1 MNSHFFAMMS
11 RMKYINRWG
20 LMNNTKTENISE
32 HSLDVAMIAHA
43 LVVISNKRFSTSL
56 DPEHAAMLGIY
67 HDASEIITG
76 DMPTPIKYFNP
87 KISEVYKQ
95 IERVAEEKLISY
107 LPKDLKSEFAPLLT
121 ISKEDEAYIPF
132 IKAAD
137 KLSALIKCI
146 EEEKIGNKE
155 FSKAHAATQIAL
167 ENMNL
172 PYVDVFMTEFLP
184 SFYLTLDEQ
193 D

>member
-1 MNSHFFAMMS
+1 MKSHFFALMS

-20 LMNNTKTENISE
+20 LMNNTKNENISE
-32 HSLDVAMIAHA
+32 HSLMVAMLSHA
-43 LVVISNKRFSTSL
+43 LVVISNKRFGTTL
-56 DPEHAAMLGIY
+56 NPEHAAMLGIY

-87 KISEVYKQ
+87 KISDAYKQ
-95 IERVAEEKLISY
+95 IERIAEEKLVSY
-107 LPKDLKSEFAPLLT
+107 LPEDLRDEFAPLLT
-121 ISKEDEAYIPF
+121 ISEDDKEYIPF
-132 IKAAD
+132 VKAAD

-146 EEEKIGNKE
+146 EEEKIGNVE
-155 FSKAHAATQIAL
+155 FSKAHTATEIAL

-172 PYVDVFMTEFLP
+172 PYVDVFMDEFLP
-184 SFYLTLDEQ
+184 SFSLTLDEQ

>member
-1 MNSHFFAMMS
+1 MNSHFFALMS
-11 RMKYINRWG
+11 RMKHINRWG
-20 LMNNTKTENISE
+20 LMNNTKTENICE
-32 HSLDVAMIAHA
+32 HSLNVAMLAHA
-43 LVVISNKRFSTSL
+43 LVLISNNRFGTQL
-56 DPEHAAMLGIY
+56 NPEHAAVLGMY

-87 KISEVYKQ
+87 KISEAYKQ
-95 IERVAEEKLISY
+95 IERVAEEKLVSY
-107 LPKDLKSEFAPLLT
+107 LPHDLQDDFTPLLT
-121 ISKEDEAYIPF
+121 ISEKDAEYIPF

-155 FSKAHAATQIAL
+155 FSKAKTTI
-167 ENMNL
+167 ENSLTEMNL
-172 PYVDVFMTEFLP
+172 QYVDVFIDEFLP

>member
-1 MNSHFFAMMS
+1 MNSHFFAVMS

-32 HSLDVAMIAHA
+32 HSLNVAMIAHA
-43 LVVISNKRFSTSL
+43 LVVISNKRFNTNL
-56 DPEHAAMLGIY
+56 NPEHAAMLGIY

-95 IERVAEEKLISY
+95 IERVAEEKLVSY
-107 LPKDLKSEFAPLLT
+107 LPQDLRDEFVPLLT
-121 ISKEDEAYIPF
+121 VSEEDSEYVPYL
-132 IKAAD
+132 KAAD

-155 FSKAHAATQIAL
+155 FSKAHIATETAL

-172 PYVDVFMTEFLP
+172 PYVDVFLNEFLP

>member
-1 MNSHFFAMMS
+1 MNSHFFALMS

-32 HSLDVAMIAHA
+32 HSLMVAMLSHA
-43 LVVISNKRFSTSL
+43 LVVISNKRFNTSL
-56 DPEHAAMLGIY
+56 NPEHAGMLGLY

-87 KISEVYKQ
+87 EISDAYKK

-107 LPKDLKSEFAPLLT
+107 LPEDLRDEFKPLLT
-121 ISKEDEAYIPF
+121 IGEQDSEYLPF
-132 IKAAD
+132 VKAAD

-146 EEEKIGNKE
+146 EEEKIGNRE
-155 FSKAHAATQIAL
+155 FSKAHIATETAL

-172 PYVDVFMTEFLP
+172 PYVNVFLEEFLP
-184 SFYLTLDEQ
+184 SFMLTLDEQ

>member
-1 MNSHFFAMMS
+1 MNSHFFAIMS

-32 HSLDVAMIAHA
+32 HSLNVAMIAHA
-43 LVVISNKRFSTSL
+43 LVVISNKRFNTSL
-56 DPEHAAMLGIY
+56 NPEHAAMLGIY

-76 DMPTPIKYFNP
+76 DMPTPIKYYNP

-95 IERVAEEKLISY
+95 IERVAEEKLVSY
-107 LPKDLKSEFAPLLT
+107 LPEDLRDEFAPLLT
-121 ISKEDEAYIPF
+121 ISDNDKEYVPY

-155 FSKAHAATQIAL
+155 FSKAHIAIETAL

-172 PYVDVFMTEFLP
+172 PYVDMFLNEFLP

>member
-1 MNSHFFAMMS
+1 MNSHFFAVMS

-20 LMNNTKTENISE
+20 LMNNTKTENICE
-32 HSLDVAMIAHA
+32 HSLVVAMLSHA
-43 LVVISNKRFSTSL
+43 LVVISNKRYGTSL
-56 DPEHAAMLGIY
+56 NPEHAAMLGIY

-87 KISEVYKQ
+87 VISEVYKQ
-95 IERVAEEKLISY
+95 IEHVAEEKLVSY
-107 LPKDLKSEFAPLLT
+107 LPTDLQDDFKGLLT
-121 ISKEDEAYIPF
+121 VSDEDKEYIPY

-146 EEEKIGNKE
+146 EEEKVGNKE
-155 FSKAHAATQIAL
+155 FSKAHATIKKSL
-167 ENMNL
+167 FDMNL
-172 PYVDVFMTEFLP
+172 PYVNAFLEEFLP
-184 SFYLTLDEQ
+184 SFSLTLDEQ

>member
-1 MNSHFFAMMS
+1 MSSHFFAVMS

-32 HSLDVAMIAHA
+32 HSLVVAMLSHA
-43 LVVISNKRFSTSL
+43 LVVISNKRFDTQL
-56 DPEHAAMLGIY
+56 NPEHAAMLGLY

-76 DMPTPIKYFNP
+76 DMPTPVKYFNP
-87 KISEVYKQ
+87 KISDAYKQ
-95 IERVAEEKLISY
+95 VEHVACEKLLSY
-107 LPKDLKSEFAPLLT
+107 LPDDLKSSFESLFIA
-121 ISKEDEAYIPF
+121 DENDAVYVPF
-132 IKAAD
+132 VKAAD

-146 EEEKIGNKE
+146 EEEKVGNKE
-155 FSKAHAATQIAL
+155 FSQAKISTQKAL
-167 ENMNL
+167 EEMNL
-172 PYVDVFMTEFLP
+172 PYVNVFLDEFVP

>member
-1 MNSHFFAMMS
+1 MKSHFFALMS

-20 LMNNTKTENISE
+20 LMNNTKTENICE
-32 HSLDVAMIAHA
+32 HSLVVSMIAHA
-43 LVVISNKRFSTSL
+43 LVIISNKRFSTNL
-56 DPEHAAMLGIY
+56 NPEHACVLAMY

-87 KISEVYKQ
+87 EISDAYKQ
-95 IERVAEEKLISY
+95 IERVAEEKLVSY
-107 LPKDLKSEFAPLLT
+107 LPEDLQSEYSSLLT
-121 ISKEDEAYIPF
+121 IGENDAQYIPF

-146 EEEKIGNKE
+146 EEEKIGNRE
-155 FSKAHAATQIAL
+155 FSQAKNSIETAL
-167 ENMNL
+167 INMNL
-172 PYVDVFMTEFLP
+172 PYVKVFMEEFLP
-184 SFYLTLDEQ
+184 SYYLTLDEQ

>member
-1 MNSHFFAMMS
+1 MNSHFFAVMS

-32 HSLDVAMIAHA
+32 HSLNVAMIAHA
-43 LVVISNKRFSTSL
+43 LVVISNKRFSTNL
-56 DPEHAAMLGIY
+56 NPEHAAMLGIY

-107 LPKDLKSEFAPLLT
+107 LPEDLRDEFAPLLT
-121 ISKEDEAYIPF
+121 ISNEDEAYIPF

-155 FSKAHAATQIAL
+155 FSKAHTATQTAL

-172 PYVDVFMTEFLP
+172 PYVDVFMNEFLP

>member
-1 MNSHFFAMMS
+1 MNSHFFAVMS

-32 HSLDVAMIAHA
+32 HSLMVAMLSHA
-43 LVVISNKRFSTSL
+43 LVIISNKRFGTEL
-56 DPEHAAMLGIY
+56 NAEHVAVLGMY

-95 IERVAEEKLISY
+95 IERVAEEKLVSY
-107 LPKDLKSEFAPLLT
+107 LPDDLKEEFAPLLT
-121 ISKEDEAYIPF
+121 INEEDREYIPF

-155 FSKAHAATQIAL
+155 FSKAHISIETAL
-167 ENMNL
+167 ENMDL
-172 PYVDVFMTEFLP
+172 PYVKVFMEEFLP
-184 SFYLTLDEQ
+184 SFSLTLDEQ

>member
-1 MNSHFFAMMS
+1 MKSHFFALMS

-20 LMNNTKTENISE
+20 LMNNTKTENICE
-32 HSLDVAMIAHA
+32 HSLYVSMIAHA
-43 LVVISNKRFSTSL
+43 LVIISNKRFSTDL
-56 DPEHAAMLGIY
+56 NPERACVLSMY

-87 KISEVYKQ
+87 VISDAYKQ
-95 IERVAEEKLISY
+95 IERVAEEKLVSY
-107 LPKDLKSEFAPLLT
+107 LPQDLQSEYSDLLT
-121 ISKEDEAYIPF
+121 IGEKDEEYVPF

-146 EEEKIGNKE
+146 EEEKIGNRE
-155 FSKAHAATQIAL
+155 FSQAKNSIETSL

-172 PYVDVFMTEFLP
+172 PYVDVFMEEFLP

>member
-1 MNSHFFAMMS
+1 MNSHFFALMS

-20 LMNNTKTENISE
+20 LMNNTKNENISE
-32 HSLDVAMIAHA
+32 HSLMVAMLSHV
-43 LVVISNKRFSTSL
+43 LVVISNKRFGTSL
-56 DPEHAAMLGIY
+56 NPEHAAMLGIY

-87 KISEVYKQ
+87 KISDAYKQ
-95 IERVAEEKLISY
+95 IERVAEEKLVSY
-107 LPKDLKSEFAPLLT
+107 LPEDLREEFAPLLT
-121 ISKEDEAYIPF
+121 ISEEDKEYIPF
-132 IKAAD
+132 VKAAD

-146 EEEKIGNKE
+146 EEEKIGNVE
-155 FSKAHAATQIAL
+155 FSKAHIATETAL

-172 PYVDVFMTEFLP
+172 PYVDVFMDEFLP
-184 SFYLTLDEQ
+184 SFSLTLDEQ

>member
-1 MNSHFFAMMS
+1 MNSHFFAVMS

-32 HSLDVAMIAHA
+32 HSLMVAMLAHA
-43 LVVISNKRFSTSL
+43 LVVISNKRFGT
-56 DPEHAAMLGIY
+56 DFNAEHAAMLGIY

-95 IERVAEEKLISY
+95 IERVAEEKLVSY
-107 LPKDLKSEFAPLLT
+107 LPQDLQGEFASLLT
-121 ISKEDEAYIPF
+121 ITEADSEYIPF
-132 IKAAD
+132 LKAAD

-146 EEEKIGNKE
+146 EEEKIGNRE
-155 FSKAHAATQIAL
+155 FSKAHIAIETAL
-167 ENMNL
+167 ENMDL
-172 PYVDVFMTEFLP
+172 PYVKVFMDEFLP
-184 SFYLTLDEQ
+184 SFSLTLDEQ

>member
-1 MNSHFFAMMS
+1 MNSHFFAVIS

-20 LMNNTKTENISE
+20 LMNNTKSENISE
-32 HSLDVAMIAHA
+32 HSLMVAILSHA
-43 LVVISNKRFSTSL
+43 LVEISNKRFGTTLNS
-56 DPEHAAMLGIY
+56 EHAAMLGIY

-87 KISEVYKQ
+87 KIMKAYKQ
-95 IERVAEEKLISY
+95 VERVAEEKLLSY
-107 LPKDLKSEFAPLLT
+107 LPQDLQESFASLLT
-121 ISKEDEAYIPF
+121 ISEEDKEYIPF

-146 EEEKIGNKE
+146 EEEKLSNRE
-155 FSKAHAATQIAL
+155 FEKAQSTIMKSL
-167 ENMNL
+167 TDMKL
-172 PYVDVFMTEFLP
+172 PYVDVFLTEFLP
-184 SFYLTLDEQ
+184 SFRLTLDEQ

>member
-1 MNSHFFAMMS
+1 MTSHFFALMS

-32 HSLDVAMIAHA
+32 HSHMVAMLSHV
-43 LVVISNKRFSTSL
+43 LVVISNKRFGTNL
-56 DPEHAAMLGIY
+56 NAEHAAMLGLY

-76 DMPTPIKYFNP
+76 DMPTPVKYFNP
-87 KISEVYKQ
+87 KISDAYKQ
-95 IERVAEEKLISY
+95 VERVAEEKLLSY
-107 LPKDLKSEFAPLLT
+107 LPQDLKDEFSPLLT
-121 ISKEDEAYIPF
+121 ISDQDSDYIPF
-132 IKAAD
+132 VKAAD

-146 EEEKIGNKE
+146 EEEKIGNRE
-155 FSKAHAATQIAL
+155 FSKAHIATQTAL

-172 PYVDVFMTEFLP
+172 PYVDVFMQEFLP